1 MATSSAISNGGAWF
15 NISVS
20 KYFSPEFLIVPSRQR
35 CPYFSFDNMSP
46 STTLKTGRTEF
57 LYDQVKRIKNYIKF
71 LRKIFLP
78 YAKLLYY
85 IKLLNFYFDFV
96 LSSYIPYK
104 KEDSSR
110 RFVLSIKS
118 LKSPLTWFTKSNN
131 LKKKKKLK
139 FSKIYRINEPYR
151 YLYHWFLINNKGK
164 QKKKKDF
171 CQHAFATFDLIFS
184 LLRKNLQRSKLQCF
198 KKIKRKIPKHR
209 I

>member
-1 MATSSAISNGGAWF
+1 MSS
-15 NISVS
+15 
-20 KYFSPEFLIVPSRQR
+20 
-35 CPYFSFDNMSP
+35 

-110 RFVLSIKS
+110 RFVLSIKN
-118 LKSPLTWFTKSNN
+118 LKSPLT
-131 LKKKKKLK
+131 
-139 FSKIYRINEPYR
+139 
-151 YLYHWFLINNKGK
+151 
-164 QKKKKDF
+164 
-171 CQHAFATFDLIFS
+171 
-184 LLRKNLQRSKLQCF
+184 
-198 KKIKRKIPKHR
+198 
-209 I
+209 

>member
-1 MATSSAISNGGAWF
+1 MQAGCWFEKILWLIKSTSFLPLTILITVILRYARILGRTMATSSAISNGGAWF

-35 CPYFSFDNMSP
+35 CPYFSFDNMSS

-131 LKKKKKLK
+131 LKKKKKI
-139 FSKIYRINEPYR
+139 KILE
-151 YLYHWFLINNKGK
+151 
-164 QKKKKDF
+164 
-171 CQHAFATFDLIFS
+171 
-184 LLRKNLQRSKLQCF
+184 NLSN
-198 KKIKRKIPKHR
+198 
-209 I
+209 